1 MYGWVA
7 VYGLP
12 IMIVRNADPQHD
24 AAACAAIYGPY
35 VSDTVVSFE
44 ARPPTVEE
52 MSSRIGGAYAWL
64 VVERDGVTLGYAY
77 ASPHRERAAYRWAA
91 DVAVYIDADHHRSG
105 VGRALYT
112 RLFERL
118 RAIGLWTLCAGITQP
133 NDASSG
139 LHRAMGFVPVG
150 TYRRIG
156 WKAGAWHDVQ
166 WWQLDLRPGE
176 PGPPGS

>member
-1 MYGWVA
+1 
-7 VYGLP
+7 
-12 IMIVRNADPQHD
+12 MIVHDADPQCD

-35 VSDTVVSFE
+35 ASDSVVSFE
-44 ARPPTVEE
+44 ERPPSVEE
-52 MSSRIGGAYAWL
+52 MSSRISAAYAW
-64 VVERDGVTLGYAY
+64 VVAERDGVTLGYAY

-91 DVAVYIDADHHRSG
+91 DVAVYIGADHYRSG

-112 RLFERL
+112 SLFAQL
-118 RAIGLWTLCAGITQP
+118 RTIGLWTLCAGITQP
-133 NDASSG
+133 NDASNA

-166 WWQLDLRPGE
+166 WWQLDLHPGE
-176 PGPPGS
+176 SGPPGELILA